1 MTEINSYFLI
11 DTSNQSLMQNA
22 SRALCESAAI
32 EVFKFLTA
40 KGVPVDKSHIDEFL
54 GGLSSP
60 PQSVAIS
67 GTGIKKLC
75 SGRTIK
81 GEGCKSCPVKG
92 TDRCKRHTVTMASAA
107 SSSVSGSIAASAS
120 GAWTSKVLAD
130 QVSAAAPL
138 VGSAPSRPLFAGLM
152 STGASPLF
160 APPAVTPPAVTAPAV
175 TAPAVTPPAVTP
187 PAVTAPAVTPPAVT
201 ALDAT
206 LEFASGPVPVVED
219 DELNKALITE

>member
-1 MTEINSYFLI
+1 
-11 DTSNQSLMQNA
+11 MQNA

-75 SGRTIK
+75 SGRTVK

-160 APPAVTPPAVTAPAV
+160 AVTP
-175 TAPAVTPPAVTP
+175 PAVTPPAVTP

-206 LEFASGPVPVVED
+206 PPAVTALDAALEFASGPVPAVED

>member
-138 VGSAPSRPLFAGLM
+138 VGSAPSRPLFPGPM

-160 APPAVTPPAVTAPAV
+160 AGFSVAAATP
-175 TAPAVTPPAVTP
+175 PAVTPPAVTP
-187 PAVTAPAVTPPAVT
+187 PAVTAPAVT

>member
-32 EVFKFLTA
+32 EVFKFLTV

-138 VGSAPSRPLFAGLM
+138 VGSAPSRPLFSGLM

-160 APPAVTPPAVTAPAV
+160 AAFPGAAATPPAVTAPAVTAPAVTAPAV
-175 TAPAVTPPAVTP
+175 TAPAVTPPAVT
-187 PAVTAPAVTPPAVT
+187 ALEAP
-201 ALDAT
+201 
-206 LEFASGPVPVVED
+206 LEFASGPVPVVDD
-219 DELNKALITE
+219 DELNKALITD